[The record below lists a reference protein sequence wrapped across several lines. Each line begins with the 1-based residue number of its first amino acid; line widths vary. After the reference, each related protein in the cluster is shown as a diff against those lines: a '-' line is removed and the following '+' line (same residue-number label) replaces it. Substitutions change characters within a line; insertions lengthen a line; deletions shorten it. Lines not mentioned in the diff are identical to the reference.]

1 MNLACSGAGIL
12 AINPAAVWC
21 QTSTTAGA
29 CGGELHKTIQPL
41 KGNISRPLKFMEI
54 YENQYWSNEHRC
66 IGFRWWYVTSGIL
79 WFGTPSSRSQWW
91 IAGWTVT
98 CVHASRHSWNPIAGW
113 RVVYVWPVPG
123 SGPATPWTRDAVG
136 ITHKLCLTSS
146 RPQMSCRIPFFSRV
160 IYSVGNEL
168 LIVLLAL

>member
-41 KGNISRPLKFMEI
+41 SLKGNISRPLKFMEI
-54 YENQYWSNEHRC
+54 YENKYWSNEHGC

-79 WFGTPSSRSQWW
+79 WFGTQSSRSQWW
-91 IAGWTVT
+91 IAGWT
-98 CVHASRHSWNPIAGW
+98 
-113 RVVYVWPVPG
+113 
-123 SGPATPWTRDAVG
+123 
-136 ITHKLCLTSS
+136 LS
-146 RPQMSCRIPFFSRV
+146 RPADTAETQSQADGWYTCDQYLAVAQQCHGQDM
-160 IYSVGNEL
+160 L
-168 LIVLLAL
+168 LGLPIHYAWLHPDLKCLAEFLSLAVLYIQFGTSF